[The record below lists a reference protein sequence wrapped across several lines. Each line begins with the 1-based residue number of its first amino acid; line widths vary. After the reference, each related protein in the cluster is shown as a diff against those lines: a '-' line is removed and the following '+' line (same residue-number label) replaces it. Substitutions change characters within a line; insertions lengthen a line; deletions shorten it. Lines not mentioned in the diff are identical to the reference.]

1 MTFTEKRIFVIAS
14 VLISFFTYLAV
25 GMLAG
30 KVAPW
35 STVQS
40 VAAFVCAYLM
50 LSLMMK
56 RFPEEAENEIVTGD
70 VQKDHGTSGK
80 PRLVRTV
87 VLSSVLMLC
96 VNFALS
102 FIVSDTSVPDRE
114 DLLLRA
120 VTGVFVLPAME
131 EYLFRHGY
139 LKALLRGNFPE
150 YVPIILQAVL
160 FAGLHKGV
168 GIPVAFICGII
179 LGVTY
184 VKTDERHS
192 FIAVYASHAIYNG
205 VLYAALALT

>member
-14 VLISFFTYLAV
+14 VLISFFTYLAA

-30 KVAPW
+30 KVVPW

-131 EYLFRHGY
+131 EYLFR
-139 LKALLRGNFPE
+139 RGNFPE

-160 FAGLHKGV
+160 FASLHKGV

-179 LGVTY
+179 LGMTY
-184 VKTDERHS
+184 VKTDERHR

-205 VLYAALALT
+205 VLYAVLALT